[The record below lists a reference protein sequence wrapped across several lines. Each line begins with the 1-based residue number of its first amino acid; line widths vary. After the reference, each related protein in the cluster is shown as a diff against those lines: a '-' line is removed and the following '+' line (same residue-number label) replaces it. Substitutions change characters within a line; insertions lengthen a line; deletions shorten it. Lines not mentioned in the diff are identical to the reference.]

1 MCHSINPLS
10 SSSIDDSS
18 GSLNAAVATSINP
31 DQNSISSALFFS
43 TNPFNFSPLQTFT
56 TTQSFS
62 PTRGVSADIA
72 SRQARLERHRQK
84 RLKRNWN
91 RPSDSARRERAC
103 ARQRDEFGHFLVT
116 EKKTASNSSIAS
128 SINAGT
134 RSTNSDEENDL
145 NEVKQMLEFS
155 QKESQE
161 LKRKLSL
168 VFEEMMV
175 FRKKAED
182 ARVAKEL
189 IAKELEQQQQVNRA
203 LIQENHMLWS
213 TVPLN
218 EIFST
223 IRAPSS
229 PTHSFINID
238 AFKEKIDL
246 ANIQLNW
253 TDSPHLEAARVEEEE
268 FQKRWD
274 EMNFIA
280 GGEKSV

>member
-1 MCHSINPLS
+1 MHSVSPAGFPCCWP
-10 SSSIDDSS
+10 DS
-18 GSLNAAVATSINP
+18 
-31 DQNSISSALFFS
+31 
-43 TNPFNFSPLQTFT
+43 
-56 TTQSFS
+56 
-62 PTRGVSADIA
+62 
-72 SRQARLERHRQK
+72 
-84 RLKRNWN
+84 
-91 RPSDSARRERAC
+91 
-103 ARQRDEFGHFLVT
+103 
-116 EKKTASNSSIAS
+116 
-128 SINAGT
+128 
-134 RSTNSDEENDL
+134 
-145 NEVKQMLEFS
+145 
-155 QKESQE
+155 
-161 LKRKLSL
+161 
-168 VFEEMMV
+168 VF
-175 FRKKAED
+175 D
-182 ARVAKEL
+182 HHHHHHH
-189 IAKELEQQQQVNRA
+189 QQQQVNRA